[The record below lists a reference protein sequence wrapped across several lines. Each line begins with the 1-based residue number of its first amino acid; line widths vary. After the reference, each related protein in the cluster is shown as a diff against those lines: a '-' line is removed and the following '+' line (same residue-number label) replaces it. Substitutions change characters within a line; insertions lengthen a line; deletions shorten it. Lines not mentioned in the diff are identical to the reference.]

1 MKLKFIYIRLTTWF
15 FTWAALLALIGLSGT
30 LGLTMTMLRTFLLYL
45 LGVLAVFFIL
55 WLLASIFWKRI
66 FEDYSVDERIKLI
79 ESNSARNGFLASFLA
94 LLATVALSSDKPIET
109 GYLFLIFG
117 FSLLVFIVSF
127 VVYFYKQD

>member
-15 FTWAALLALIGLSGT
+15 FTWAALLALIGFSGK
-30 LGLTMTMLRTFLLYL
+30 LGLTITMLGTFSLYL
-45 LGVLAVFFIL
+45 LGVLAAFFIL
-55 WLLASIFWKRI
+55 WLLSSIFWKRS

-94 LLATVALSSDKPIET
+94 LVATVALSSGKPIES
-109 GYLFLIFG
+109 GYFFLIFG

-127 VVYFYKQD
+127 IIYFYKKD